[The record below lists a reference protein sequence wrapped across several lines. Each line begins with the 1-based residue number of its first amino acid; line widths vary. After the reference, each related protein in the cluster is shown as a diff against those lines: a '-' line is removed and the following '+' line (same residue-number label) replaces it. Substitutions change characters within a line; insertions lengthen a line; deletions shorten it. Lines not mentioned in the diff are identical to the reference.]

1 MGIGKREKGE
11 EIKISTTLMMNL
23 SGKNEERG
31 GGFGKDVSSFK
42 SRVRMF
48 TSMVTYIGM
57 AEWRALGGG
66 MIGTMD

>member
-1 MGIGKREKGE
+1 MRRGGKFGI
-11 EIKISTTLMMNL
+11 
-23 SGKNEERG
+23 G
-31 GGFGKDVSSFK
+31 GGFGIDVSSFK